1 MMNKSMVTGLVTGAV
16 AVTAIGG
23 VAGYKAMK
31 EPEYAEVLSAR
42 EVTEKVRTPREV
54 CKEVAVTRQAPVKDP
69 HRIAGTAIGA
79 VLGGA
84 VGSQIGDG
92 KGKTIATVA
101 GVAGGGYAGNK
112 IQQNMQQSAKETTM
126 QTQCKTVY
134 DTHTKTLGYDVT
146 YKIGDKQGMMRMD
159 YKPGPRIPLQDGQL
173 VIPPAVSNR
182 PT

>member
-1 MMNKSMVTGLVTGAV
+1 MMDKSMVTGLVMGAV

-42 EVTEKVRTPREV
+42 EVTEKIRTPREV

-79 VLGGA
+79 VVGGA
-84 VGSQIGDG
+84 LGSQIGDG

-134 DTHTKTLGYDVT
+134 DTHTKPLGNDVT
-146 YKIGDKQGMMRMD
+146 YKIGDKQGTMRMD

-173 VIPPAVSNR
+173 VIPPAASNR
-182 PT
+182 A